1 MRRPARGIERRM
13 QDVLLGVK
21 IDQILRRSRKKRPQ
35 IERLAYSVTKQA
47 SSTTVTLLNA
57 ERNGVPIR
65 PVKSPGLG
73 QSPLTGNRVPE
84 PAFPVRAFIVPLAL
98 TSCADPHAGS
108 RPLAYTSAWQPTPSA
123 VRRA

>member
-1 MRRPARGIERRM
+1 MRRPARAIERRM

-47 SSTTVTLLNA
+47 SSATVTLLNA

-73 QSPLTGNRVPE
+73 QAPLT
-84 PAFPVRAFIVPLAL
+84 A
-98 TSCADPHAGS
+98 C
-108 RPLAYTSAWQPTPSA
+108 
-123 VRRA
+123 